1 MKINSIRVSGDYSL
15 YYEFSQVNILLGE
28 NGTGK
33 STFMKLILYGLGV
46 PITDFIEEISKFKMC
61 DMLCIDFE
69 TKRNKRYSVVRK
81 LPSAD
86 MVMITPYNEE
96 GELEHEEIK
105 ILNLKEYSDFLLEE
119 EGYSKEVISYGNSK
133 TATFRYRFLLRTA
146 FVDQS
151 TQHSKIL
158 ANLGGSANDYISNQ
172 KLVNKAII
180 EKVLEL
186 NNEEAQKIRLEL
198 KENEKTRAEL
208 NNKIKFYKEILERL
222 KNEDDKVPSKIDKV
236 VEEMEK
242 IDKKRE
248 ELAKEKYS
256 VLLKLEHTG
265 DKNLEK
271 SIVGIRSDLNQLKEE
286 RTKYKLESIDVNGV
300 LKKLDEE
307 LKDLKKNIAAKV
319 VIQNIPVSICPVC
332 FSKISEDEV
341 NKGLCE
347 NCHNSSNED
356 ILQSLAMMYKRVIE
370 EAIAEASTLKEEYD
384 NKLEEIERNIK
395 KKEQPLRREEEKY
408 FNKLIE
414 VREPIET
421 LIAEIT
427 DEIDSITHRYYRLKE
442 LAFNLKESNRLKA
455 EKSDLDLKISNL
467 REDLEEASKKSSNEI
482 LVYIKWQDL
491 FQNIFRKIYV
501 SSNNVRISS
510 DDYMPII
517 DDNPISQVS
526 SESMKLVARLAYV
539 LSLFELETVLEK
551 EKINSVGLALFDS
564 PKDKDLDL
572 DKYEKFLECLSNVKT
587 GQVLLTGSVKD
598 LESYKKHFAE
608 KDFFSFLSK
617 EDRLLKKTE

>member
-356 ILQSLAMMYKRVIE
+356 ILQSLAMYKRVIE

>member
-1 MKINSIRVSGDYSL
+1 MKINSIRVSGDYVL
-15 YYEFSQVNILLGE
+15 YYEFSRVNILLGE

-46 PITDFIEEISKFKMC
+46 PIFDFIKEISQFKMC
-61 DMLCIDFE
+61 DMVCIDFE
-69 TKRNKRYSVVRK
+69 TKQNKRYSVVRK

-96 GELEHEEIK
+96 GELDNEEIK

-119 EGYSKEVISYGNSK
+119 EGYSKEVISYGKSK

-158 ANLGGSANDYISNQ
+158 ANLGGNANDYISNQ

-198 KENEKTRAEL
+198 KENEKTRTDI

-222 KNEDDKVPSKIDKV
+222 KNENEKVPFKIDKV
-236 VEEMEK
+236 VEEIEK
-242 IDKKRE
+242 LEKKRE

-265 DKNLEK
+265 DKTLEK
-271 SIVGIRSDLNQLKEE
+271 SIVGNRSDLNRLKEE
-286 RTKYKLESIDVNGV
+286 RTKYKLELIDVDGV

-307 LKDLKKNIAAKV
+307 LKELKKNIAAKV

-332 FSKISEDEV
+332 FSKISEDEI
-341 NKGLCE
+341 NKGFCN
-347 NCHNSSNED
+347 NCHNSSKEE
-356 ILQSLAMMYKRVIE
+356 ILQSLAMYKRVIE
-370 EAIAEASTLKEEYD
+370 EAIAEASTLKEEY
-384 NKLEEIERNIK
+384 NYKLEEIEKNIK

-408 FNKLIE
+408 FNKLVEI
-414 VREPIET
+414 REPIET
-421 LIAEIT
+421 LITEIT
-427 DEIDSITHRYYRLKE
+427 NEIDSITHRYYRLKE
-442 LAFNLKESNRLKA
+442 LLFNLKEINNLKA
-455 EKSDLDLKISNL
+455 QKSGLDLHISNL

-482 LVYIKWQDL
+482 LIYLKWQDL
-491 FQNIFRKIYV
+491 FQNIFRKIYE
-501 SSNNVRISS
+501 SDNGVRISN

-517 DDNPISQVS
+517 DDNQMSQVA

-539 LSLFELETVLEK
+539 LSLFALETVLDK
-551 EKINSVGLALFDS
+551 EKINSIGIALFDS

-572 DKYEKFLECLSNVKT
+572 DKYENFLECLSNVKG
-587 GQVLLTGSVKD
+587 GQIFLTGSVKD
-598 LESYKKHFAE
+598 LESYKKYFSDE
-608 KDFFSFLSK
+608 DFFLFLSK
-617 EDRLLKKTE
+617 EDRLLKKNE